1 MPVSLKIRNSLIL
14 VLAAAIWGFA
24 FAFQR
29 LGGQAMGPLTMNGLR
44 SIIGVIVLLPILKV
58 LYGSILPDRDT
69 LRCGILC
76 GLVLTA
82 ACNLQ
87 QAGLL
92 YTSPGKAGF
101 ITAAYMIIVA
111 VISLFTKKRPG
122 FAVIAAVI
130 LGTIGLFLICVPE
143 GENLSVNRGD
153 LLCIGC
159 AFAYAVQIL
168 LIDHYG
174 QRIQPVKMTAV
185 QFLVAGIISA
195 VLALVFENPT
205 PGAVKE
211 GLIPLLYVGIMS
223 TAGAYSFQVVGMQG
237 LNPAVSSLI
246 MSLESVFSVV
256 GEFVIFGTMLS
267 GKALAGCLIMFLAIL
282 LSQSE
287 LIFKKKPEEADN
299 E

>member
-1 MPVSLKIRNSLIL
+1 MSVSRKIRNSLLL

-29 LGGQAMGPLTMNGLR
+29 LGGEAMGPLTMNGLR
-44 SIIGVIVLLPILKV
+44 SLIGVLVLLPILKV
-58 LYGSILPDRDT
+58 LYGSVLPDKDT
-69 LRCGILC
+69 LTCGVLC

-87 QAGLL
+87 QAGLM

-111 VISLFTKKRPG
+111 VISIFTGRKPG
-122 FAVIAAVI
+122 LPVIAAII
-130 LGTIGLFLICVPE
+130 LGTVGLFLICVPD
-143 GENLSVNRGD
+143 GESLTVNKGD

-159 AFAYAVQIL
+159 AVAYALQIVI
-168 LIDHYG
+168 IDHYG
-174 QRIQPVKMTAV
+174 ERIRPVKMTAV
-185 QFLVAGIISA
+185 QFLVAGIISTI
-195 VLALVFENPT
+195 LAFLFEEPT
-205 PGAVKE
+205 FAAVKD
-211 GLIPLLYVGIMS
+211 GLIPLLYVGVMS

-246 MSLESVFSVV
+246 MSLESVFSVI

-267 GKALAGCLIMFLAIL
+267 GKALTGCMIMFLAIL
-282 LSQSE
+282 LSQSD
-287 LIFKKKPEEADN
+287 LIFAKRTEMKQS
-299 E
+299 